1 VCLNNAADVIKSEF
15 KIGKENRGH
24 ITTDLYQC
32 CGHLKQDILVRCRAK
47 CILFADKCKF
57 HGGVNQQKRQ
67 LARFGIF
74 IRKIKRSGAARV
86 YRIAGA
92 EKVNDGLVKALDLFV
107 KREYRNQRKPDE
119 SPPLEPVSQ
128 DVQDKIMAIDTKERL
143 ISGNVSGFSREESV
157 VGAPDEIIPG
167 AYGEFIPQDR
177 KYRFVSKEQDK
188 SVFALLSSDSQLNL
202 REELAIIQDML
213 SSALKI
219 DAEFKDAKF
228 KLTLIKEIRNLTK
241 VIAELEDAHTVQIT
255 LQSIKAIIV
264 RVAGVIRKYVPD
276 PEQQKKAAIEIN
288 NIAAGIKAGG

>member
-1 VCLNNAADVIKSEF
+1 
-15 KIGKENRGH
+15 
-24 ITTDLYQC
+24 
-32 CGHLKQDILVRCRAK
+32 
-47 CILFADKCKF
+47 
-57 HGGVNQQKRQ
+57 
-67 LARFGIF
+67 
-74 IRKIKRSGAARV
+74 
-86 YRIAGA
+86 
-92 EKVNDGLVKALDLFV
+92 
-107 KREYRNQRKPDE
+107 
-119 SPPLEPVSQ
+119 
-128 DVQDKIMAIDTKERL
+128 
-143 ISGNVSGFSREESV
+143 
-157 VGAPDEIIPG
+157 
-167 AYGEFIPQDR
+167 
-177 KYRFVSKEQDK
+177 
-188 SVFALLSSDSQLNL
+188 VFALLSSDSQLNL